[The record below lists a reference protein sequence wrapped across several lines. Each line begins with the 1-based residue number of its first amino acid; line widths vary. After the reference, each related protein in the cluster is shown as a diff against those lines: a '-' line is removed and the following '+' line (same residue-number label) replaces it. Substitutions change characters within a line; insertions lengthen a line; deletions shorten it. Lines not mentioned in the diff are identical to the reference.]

1 MTGVLLDTDVLIE
14 VLRQR
19 DDALVA
25 RWKWLTAGPEEIFYA
40 AINVA
45 ELWQGM
51 RPREE
56 ESVLELLS
64 TLKFLPLTFEIGRRA
79 GDYSRKYGPSHGLGL
94 EDALIA
100 ATAAEY
106 GCALWTRNRKH
117 YPMKDIQLF

>member
-1 MTGVLLDTDVLIE
+1 LSGVLLDTDILIE
-14 VLRQR
+14 VLRER

-25 RWKWLTAGPEEIFYA
+25 RWKWLTAGPERIFYT

-51 RPREE
+51 RAREE
-56 ESVLELLS
+56 EGVLKLLR
-64 TLKFLPLTFEIGRRA
+64 TLTCIPVTFEIGRRA
-79 GDYSRKYGPSHGLGL
+79 GDYARRYGPSHGLDL

-100 ATAAEY
+100 ATAVEQ

-117 YPMKDIQLF
+117 YPMKDIELF